1 MRHLDKVHYQGACDR
16 LHCAKQYNHAHPAG
30 GALKPENDRYRRRK
44 PAFYTKSGRMSN
56 TMTNEE
62 LIRRL
67 LKLPLD
73 SIVSVEENELYT
85 TTEDGKTTT
94 IIDTFVPTREGFDK
108 NHELIGE

>member
-1 MRHLDKVHYQGACDR
+1 MRHLDKVHYQGMCDR
-16 LHCAKQYNHAHPAG
+16 LHCAKQYNHAHPPEG
-30 GALKPENDRYRRRK
+30 TLKPENDRYRRRK

-62 LIRRL
+62 LIKRL

-85 TTEDGKTTT
+85 TKDDKTTT
-94 IIDTFVPTREGFDK
+94 IIDTFAPIREDFDK
-108 NHELIGE
+108 DHELIGE